1 MKIPII
7 NREIS
12 WLSFNERVLQE
23 AEDSDVPLLERLRFL
38 GIFSNN
44 QDEFFRVRIATIRRM
59 VLFEDEAK
67 RDLGTSPVRLLEQ
80 LQKKVIS
87 LGKRFD
93 SAYEHLLGL
102 MREEGIV
109 VVNEEQLT
117 EEQGKFVEDY
127 YHDQVRLRT
136 YPIILNKLRK
146 IPNLNDSSIY
156 LAIRFYNSEDKEITY
171 HYSLLELPVGVIPRY
186 IVMPKSDDKTYI
198 ILLDDVIRYNLKNIY
213 QIYDFDTIE
222 SYTIKFTRDAE
233 LEIDNDVSDSF
244 LTAVEE
250 SLKKRKTGD
259 PLRFVYDH
267 NMPEP
272 FLKYLINKFNIKEV
286 DSVLPGGRYH
296 NSKDLIGFPHLGRTD
311 LWYKKQDTIPHPD
324 LYKVRSILDTIA
336 KKDVMLFYP
345 YHSFDY
351 FLDMIREAAIDPRV
365 SHIRINIYRVAKDS
379 NVIKSLITA
388 VRNGKY
394 VTVLVELRARFDE
407 EANIHWANT
416 LKEEGVRIIPGVTG
430 LKVHSKLCLITRREE
445 GKKIYYGAVGTGN
458 FHEGTAKIYTD
469 FQLLTSNQSITRE
482 VRDVFTFFEKN
493 YFIPNQQKLIT
504 APFNLRQRIYALINR
519 EVRNARSGKK
529 AEIKLKLNNLV
540 DTDMISKL
548 YAASKA
554 GVKIKLIVRGICS
567 LIPEQ
572 KGWSENIKAVSLV
585 DRYLEHARI
594 FIFHNGGNEDVY
606 IGSADLMTRN
616 IDYRIEVLCPVLD
629 MEIQKQVKAVFDIQW
644 KGNVKI
650 REFDKDLSNRYRSRK
665 PKDPIYRAQEET
677 RNYYMQFFES
687 KTVQS

>member
-1 MKIPII
+1 MRVPII

-23 AEDSDVPLLERLRFL
+23 AEDPDVPLLERLRFL

-67 RDLGTSPVRLLEQ
+67 RDLGTSPVKLLEV

-93 SAYEHLLGL
+93 AAYDHLLKRL
-102 MREEGIV
+102 REEGIYV
-109 VVNEEQLT
+109 LNEEQLT
-117 EEQGKFVEDY
+117 PEQGRYVEEY
-127 YHDQVRLRT
+127 FHDKVRLRT
-136 YPIILNKLRK
+136 YPIMLSRLKK

-156 LAIRFYNSEDKEITY
+156 LAVRFFKNGDDEKNYN
-171 HYSLLELPVGVIPRY
+171 YSLLELPVGPIPRY
-186 IVMPKSDDKTYI
+186 IVLPKQDNNNYI
-198 ILLDDVIRYNLKNIY
+198 IYLDDVLRYNLKKIY

-222 SYTIKFTRDAE
+222 AYTIKFTRDAE
-233 LEIDNDVSDSF
+233 LDIDNDVSDSF

-259 PLRFVYDH
+259 PLRFVYD
-267 NMPEP
+267 NQMPET
-272 FLKYLINKFNIKEV
+272 FLKYLISKFNIKEV
-286 DSVLPGGRYH
+286 DSVLSGGRYH
-296 NSKDLIGFPHLGRTD
+296 NSKDLMGFPFLNRPD
-311 LWYKKQDTIPHPD
+311 LWYVKQETIPHPD
-324 LYKVRSILDTIA
+324 LYKVKSILDTIA

-394 VTVLVELRARFDE
+394 VTVLIELRARFDE
-407 EANIHWANT
+407 EANIYWANL
-416 LKEEGVRIIPGVTG
+416 LKEEGVRVIPGVTG
-430 LKVHSKLCLITRREE
+430 LKVHSKLCLITRREN
-445 GKKIYYGAVGTGN
+445 GKKMYYGAIGTGN

-469 FQLLTSNQSITRE
+469 FQLLTCNQSITRE
-482 VRDVFTFFEKN
+482 ARDVFTFFERN
-493 YFIPNQQKLIT
+493 YVIPTQQKLIT
-504 APFNLRQRIYALINR
+504 APFNLRKRIYALINR
-519 EVRNARSGKK
+519 EIRNARAGDK

-540 DTDMISKL
+540 DTEMISKL
-548 YAASKA
+548 YMASKA
-554 GVKIKLIVRGICS
+554 GVKIKLLVRGICS
-567 LIPEQ
+567 LIPGIPG
-572 KGWSENIKAVSLV
+572 KSENIKAISLV
-585 DRYLEHARI
+585 DRYLEHGRI
-594 FIFHNGGNEDVY
+594 FIFHNNGNDEVY

-616 IDYRIEVLCPVLD
+616 IDYRIEVLCPILD
-629 MEIQKQVKAVFDIQW
+629 STIKKQIKDVFNIQW
-644 KGNVKI
+644 NGNVKI
-650 REFDKDLSNRYRSRK
+650 REFDKELTNSYRKRK
-665 PKDPIYRAQEET
+665 PGQQIVRAQEET
-677 RNYYMQFFES
+677 RKYYLDFFES
-687 KTVQS
+687 KISKK